1 MQFLYFSHS
10 SVFPLIPFLS
20 FLGGFQVR
28 KHVAEPLEASPL
40 GVSEY
45 VRKEIE
51 IPKLRVKLLVK
62 VVDVRI
68 YMIGFRDACGPNL
81 TYLT

>member
-1 MQFLYFSHS
+1 MQFSFS
-10 SVFPLIPFLS
+10 PFFRIS
-20 FLGGFQVR
+20 FNSFSLVYGRFSAQEACVT
-28 KHVAEPLEASPL
+28 EPLEASPL

-81 TYLT
+81 T